1 MNTAPTFGIL
11 VLRKHCHRLQAQPP
25 LCLYGTTTGPASS
38 ISCPFQL
45 GRPVLWAGA
54 EPVAAAPPVGAG
66 LFWPESALFRPGT
79 GAAAGLLRPEWVS
92 CGRSSGS
99 SGRGAALTPAGEE
112 TRSGLLLQP
121 EQWSEQ
127 MAGRVWKNVPV
138 FLVVTASLPP

>member
-1 MNTAPTFGIL
+1 MPLWHYHRSGLLYIL
-11 VLRKHCHRLQAQPP
+11 PVPAWQACT
-25 LCLYGTTTGPASS
+25 L
-38 ISCPFQL
+38 
-45 GRPVLWAGA
+45 AGA